1 MKKSMLVKV
10 AGLVMVLGLVSGCA
24 TTEQIKQLQADVS
37 SAQAAADNALSTA
50 NAAKSDAAAA
60 SRKADDAMAAANAAK
75 RAADECNEK
84 CSRIMQKA
92 MAK

>member
-1 MKKSMLVKV
+1 MKKSVLVKM
-10 AGLVMVLGLVSGCA
+10 AGLVLALGLVSGCA
-24 TTEQIKQLQADVS
+24 TTESVKQLQADVAT
-37 SAQAAADNALSTA
+37 AQAAADNALSAA
-50 NAAKSDAAAA
+50 NAAKSDVGAA